1 MKKINEKGICQRKRA
16 FFGMITVTNKGQ
28 IAIPSEARKELDIKT
43 GDKLLVVKRADGKG
57 INLIKSDTID
67 DFIKKASRD

>member
-1 MKKINEKGICQRKRA
+1 
-16 FFGMITVTNKGQ
+16 MITVTNKGQ

>member
-1 MKKINEKGICQRKRA
+1 MKNSNKRGICQRKRV
-16 FFGMITVTNKGQ
+16 FFGMITITNKGQ
-28 IAIPSEARKELDIKT
+28 ISIPSEARKEIGIKT
-43 GDKLLVVKRADGKG
+43 GDKLLVIKRADDKG